1 MADLSISE
9 YDLVHDGPDADE
21 PNAVDDTAD
30 VSAKPC
36 TIAPP
41 DADEPNM
48 ADDIADVRLIVPL
61 WFPSDRKNEKFV
73 TQDFQTSSCRYLCPI
88 SDYI

>member
-1 MADLSISE
+1 MEAILESPCDMADLSISE

-61 WFPSDRKNEKFV
+61 
-73 TQDFQTSSCRYLCPI
+73 
-88 SDYI
+88 

>member
-1 MADLSISE
+1 MESPCDMADLSISE
-9 YDLVHDGPDADE
+9 YDPVHDGPDADE

-30 VSAKPC
+30 VSATPC

-61 WFPSDRKNEKFV
+61 
-73 TQDFQTSSCRYLCPI
+73 
-88 SDYI
+88 